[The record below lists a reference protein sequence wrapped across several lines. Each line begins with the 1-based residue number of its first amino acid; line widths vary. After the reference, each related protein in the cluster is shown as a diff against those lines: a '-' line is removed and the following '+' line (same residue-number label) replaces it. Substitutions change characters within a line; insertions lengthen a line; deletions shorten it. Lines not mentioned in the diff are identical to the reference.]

1 MRNRVAFIQTTP
13 VINCFLLI
21 INFINQ
27 LILFIWKFLE
37 NVEAVHH

>member
-1 MRNRVAFIQTTP
+1 MRNRVSFIQTTP
-13 VINCFLLI
+13 VI

-27 LILFIWKFLE
+27 LILFIWKVLE